1 MRISEFCNTFQISH
15 QAVYAKI
22 KKYADELE
30 GHISKDKGNV
40 LDLDPFAVNLL
51 KPKKASYKALDERN
65 YYLFKKNKEIV
76 SENEQFRAE
85 RDELAS
91 KSSDYEAVIEYL
103 KKENKE
109 YADSVTLLT
118 QECERYKKEC
128 ADAKALYK
136 VMESE
141 FDKEKAELTAEIK
154 DTEFGRKLLAS
165 TVSDQCKK
173 LEEKDN
179 RIHQLYKQS
188 DEQENTI
195 ERLNKQLSIMTE
207 KYHKAEKQIAELQE
221 EKRQAEEQ
229 LAEIQSAD
237 KSNASKQN
245 NIFKHIFGQDKK

>member
-1 MRISEFCNTFQISH
+1 MRICEFCKTFQISH

-22 KKYADELE
+22 KKYAAELD

-65 YYLFKKNKEIV
+65 LYLYKKNKEIV

-91 KSSDYEAVIEYL
+91 KMSDYEAVIEFL
-103 KKENKE
+103 KKQNKE
-109 YADSVTLLT
+109 YADSVSLLT

-154 DTEFGRKLLAS
+154 ETEFGWKLLAS

-173 LEEKDN
+173 LEEKDT
-179 RIHQLYKQS
+179 RIHQLYKKN

-207 KYHKAEKQIAELQE
+207 KYHRAEKQIAELAE
-221 EKRQAEEQ
+221 EKHQAEEQ
-229 LAEIQSAD
+229 LAEMQSAD

>member
-1 MRISEFCNTFQISH
+1 MRISEFCKTFQISY

-22 KKYADELE
+22 KKYAAELE

-40 LDLDPFAVNLL
+40 TDLDPFAVNLL

-76 SENEQFRAE
+76 SENESIRAE

-91 KSSDYEAVIEYL
+91 KRSDYEAVIEYL

-109 YADSVTLLT
+109 YADSVALLT

-141 FDKEKAELTAEIK
+141 YDKEKAELTAEK
-154 DTEFGRKLLAS
+154 KETEFGRNLLAS
-165 TVSDQCKK
+165 KVSEQCKK

-179 RIHQLYKQS
+179 RIHQLNKKS
-188 DEQENTI
+188 DEQDDTI
-195 ERLNKQLSIMTE
+195 ERLNRELSIMTE
-207 KYHKAEKQIAELQE
+207 KYHRAEKQIAELQE

-245 NIFKHIFGQDKK
+245 NIFKHIFGQDKR

>member
-22 KKYADELE
+22 QKYAAELE

-65 YYLFKKNKEIV
+65 LYLYKKNKEIV

-91 KSSDYEAVIEYL
+91 KMSDYEAVIEYL

-109 YADSVTLLT
+109 ITDSNARLT

-141 FDKEKAELTAEIK
+141 FDKAKAELTAEIK
-154 DTEFGRKLLAS
+154 ETEFGRKLLAS

-207 KYHKAEKQIAELQE
+207 KFNRAEKQITELQE
-221 EKRQAEEQ
+221 EKRQAEDQ
-229 LAEIQSAD
+229 LAEIQSVD
-237 KSNASKQN
+237 KQNASKQN

>member
-1 MRISEFCNTFQISH
+1 MRISEFCKTFQVSH

-22 KKYADELE
+22 KKYTAELE

-40 LDLDPFAVNLL
+40 TDLDPFAVNLL

-76 SENEQFRAE
+76 SENERFKAE

-91 KSSDYEAVIEYL
+91 KKSDYEAVIEFL

-109 YADSVTLLT
+109 YADSVALLT
-118 QECERYKKEC
+118 QECERYKKDCE
-128 ADAKALYK
+128 DAKALYG

-141 FDKEKAELTAEIK
+141 FDKEKEELIAEIK
-154 DTEFGRKLLAS
+154 ETEFSRKLLAS

-173 LEEKDN
+173 LDEN
-179 RIHQLYKQS
+179 IHSIYQLHKKIS
-188 DEQENTI
+188 EQENTI
-195 ERLNKQLSIMTE
+195 ERLNKQLAIMTE
-207 KYHKAEKQIAELQE
+207 KYNRAEKQIAELQE

-229 LAEIQSAD
+229 LAEMQSAD
-237 KSNASKQN
+237 KLNATKQN

>member
-1 MRISEFCNTFQISH
+1 MRISEFCKTFQISH

-22 KKYADELE
+22 QKYAAELN

-40 LDLDPFAVNLL
+40 TDLDPFAVNLL
-51 KPKKASYKALDERN
+51 KPKKASYKAIDERN

-76 SENEQFRAE
+76 SENESIRAE

-91 KSSDYEAVIEYL
+91 KKSDYEAVIEFL

-109 YADSVTLLT
+109 YADSVSLLT

-128 ADAKALYK
+128 EDAKALYK

-154 DTEFGRKLLAS
+154 ETEFGRKLLAS

-173 LEEKDN
+173 LDEN
-179 RIHQLYKQS
+179 THSIYQLNKKIS
-188 DEQENTI
+188 EQENTI

-207 KYHKAEKQIAELQE
+207 KYNRAEKQIAELQE

-237 KSNASKQN
+237 KSNTSKQN

>member
-1 MRISEFCNTFQISH
+1 MRISEFCKTFQIFH

-22 KKYADELE
+22 KKYAAELE

-40 LDLDPFAVNLL
+40 TDLDPFAVNLL

-76 SENEQFRAE
+76 SDNEQFRAE

-91 KSSDYEAVIEYL
+91 KMSDYEAVIEFL

-109 YADSVTLLT
+109 YADANARLT

-128 ADAKALYK
+128 DDAKVLYK

-154 DTEFGRKLLAS
+154 ETEFGRKLLAS

-179 RIHQLYKQS
+179 RIHQLYKKS
-188 DEQENTI
+188 DEQDDTI

-207 KYHKAEKQIAELQE
+207 KYHRAEKQIVELQE

-229 LAEIQSAD
+229 LAEMQSAD
-237 KSNASKQN
+237 KSNAAKQN

>member
-1 MRISEFCNTFQISH
+1 MRISEFCKTFQISH

-22 KKYADELE
+22 KKYAAELD

-51 KPKKASYKALDERN
+51 KPRKASYKALDERN

-76 SENEQFRAE
+76 SENERFKAE
-85 RDELAS
+85 REDMAS
-91 KSSDYEAVIEYL
+91 KMSDYEAVIEFL

-109 YADSVTLLT
+109 ITDSNARLT

-154 DTEFGRKLLAS
+154 ETEFGRKLLAS

-207 KYHKAEKQIAELQE
+207 KYNRAEKQIAELAE

-229 LAEIQSAD
+229 LAKIQRAD

-245 NIFKHIFGQDKK
+245 NIFKHIFGQDKR

>member
-1 MRISEFCNTFQISH
+1 MRISEFCKTFQVSH

-22 KKYADELE
+22 KKYAAELK

-40 LDLDPFAVNLL
+40 TDLDSFAVNLL

-76 SENEQFRAE
+76 SENESIRAE

-91 KSSDYEAVIEYL
+91 KRSDYEAVIEYL

-109 YADSVTLLT
+109 YADSVVLLT
-118 QECERYKKEC
+118 QECERYKKES

-141 FDKEKAELTAEIK
+141 FEKEKAKLKNENEELSGISEARAESCQNQMYRLREYDEKIAELTATIAK
-154 DTEFGRKLLAS
+154 R
-165 TVSDQCKK
+165 
-173 LEEKDN
+173 DN
-179 RIHQLYKQS
+179 
-188 DEQENTI
+188 EI
-195 ERLNKQLSIMTE
+195 ERLKNDIS
-207 KYHKAEKQIAELQE
+207 EL
-221 EKRQAEEQ
+221 KSHLQA
-229 LAEIQSAD
+229 AD
-237 KSNASKQN
+237 KPNVSKQN

>member
-40 LDLDPFAVNLL
+40 TDLDPFAVNLL

-91 KSSDYEAVIEYL
+91 KMSDYEAVIEYL

-109 YADSVTLLT
+109 YADSITLLT

-128 ADAKALYK
+128 DDAKALYK
-136 VMESE
+136 IMESE
-141 FDKEKAELTAEIK
+141 YDKEKAELTAEIK

-173 LEEKDN
+173 LDEKDN

-207 KYHKAEKQIAELQE
+207 KYNRAENQIAELQE
-221 EKRQAEEQ
+221 EKRRAEEQ

-237 KSNASKQN
+237 KQNAAKQN